1 MGGYKKEY
9 FLMTH
14 FNNENFPKLA
24 EGILTLEI
32 SRRIWIKVLVELDEL

>member
-1 MGGYKKEY
+1 MGGYKKGY

-14 FNNENFPKLA
+14 FNNENFPKLV

-32 SRRIWIKVLVELDEL
+32 SRRIWIKILVELDEL